1 MPPGLH
7 SGSGR
12 ISAAYD
18 AQKIRRDFMKKT
30 FKSLLSLALC
40 LMMIVSTFAI
50 FGVGASAAGAK
61 KNGDTIEMGTYPQ
74 SEVTDKELV
83 AELEKDVNGKEWT
96 SYRYD
101 TGSPNW
107 RDGRMRKDDYMKYVD
122 FTHGKEKYRA
132 VKFSSYRPSFVGY
145 KASEDTVNAYQYDN
159 GYLVNKTYFFKF
171 EPIKWRIVDTSTGL
185 CVSDLVLDAQ
195 PFNDYVYK
203 RDAVKPEDVRYFGDT
218 KNTILA
224 NNYESSSIRK
234 WLQSSFYDVAFTSDD
249 IAKMAL
255 SEYEEKCYK
264 ELVDKGLIDSISDK
278 AYLMSDIEVTYY
290 KEILTA
296 SNSLV
301 TKGSDYSKSQGL
313 WIPNFSTNTGLPYWR
328 LRSATGITGEATVE
342 TYYVNTDGLITNNS
356 DVDFACAGIRPAV
369 RMKVCDHEWDWVTIL
384 EPTEEAEGEK
394 AYQCKKCGAVLMT
407 DYILILNPPVGHI
420 RVDIK
425 NNPVSKTRSIR
436 WRRNIKLTATT
447 LNATKN
453 SRIAWYVDGELKQI
467 SEKGNNASST
477 FTTDRLKKDTVIE
490 ARLLDVNGKIIHN
503 KDTSLALDHEEIT
516 VRKNIFAYIL
526 AFIFMFLPPIPV
538 VQ

>member
-1 MPPGLH
+1 
-7 SGSGR
+7 
-12 ISAAYD
+12 
-18 AQKIRRDFMKKT
+18 MKKT

-40 LMMIVSTFAI
+40 LMMIVSTFAL
-50 FGVGASAAGAK
+50 FGVGASAAAAK

-74 SEVTDKELV
+74 SQVTDKELI
-83 AELEKDVNGKEWT
+83 AELKKDVSSLTWT

-107 RDGRMRKDDYMKYVD
+107 RDGNMKKDDYMEYVD
-122 FTHGKEKYRA
+122 FTHGKDKYRA
-132 VKFSSYRPSFVGY
+132 VKFSFYRPSFVGY
-145 KASEDTVNAYQYDN
+145 KASESTVNAYQYDN
-159 GYLVNKTYFFKF
+159 GYSVNEIYFFKF
-171 EPIKWRIVDTSTGL
+171 DPIKWRIVDTTTGL

-195 PFNDYVYK
+195 PFNDYVWK
-203 RDAVKPEDVRYFGDT
+203 KDAPKQEDIRYYGDT
-218 KNTILA
+218 KHSILA

-234 WLQSSFYDVAFTSDD
+234 WLQSSFYDVAFTADD

-264 ELVDKGLIDSISDK
+264 ELVDKGLIGSISDK
-278 AYLMSDIEVTYY
+278 AYLMSDVEVTYY
-290 KEILTA
+290 KEILTS

-301 TKGSDYSKSQGL
+301 TKGTDYSKSQGL
-313 WIPNFSTNTGLPYWR
+313 WIPDFSTNTGLPYWR
-328 LRSATGITGEATVE
+328 LRTGTGITGEATVE

-453 SRIAWYVDGELKQI
+453 SRIAWYVDGELKQV

-477 FTTDRLKKDTVIE
+477 FTTERLKKDTVIE

-516 VRKNIFAYIL
+516 VRKNVFAYIL
-526 AFIFMFLPPIPV
+526 AFIFFFFPPIPV